1 MERHSYIAFGMP
13 LMAVALLLAAAGAVA
28 QSGGP
33 PEYSYGSIPFGENA
47 RLVLRDLSGA
57 AVADGGPEAH
67 FIGQYEVLPDF
78 FATGL
83 EKNLLGMSQLNVAI
97 TRMYQVSYSG
107 WNNVVALELYF
118 FREHGAPDELT
129 SYRLFLMRKTLDTGG
144 TGNHTEV
151 AEILEEA
158 ISGSLETE
166 PESYDVKYLAGLPAR
181 LSVWEAPESDIFL
194 LVFQNIFTAGD
205 ADILYRHRGTW
216 DSYVAASQRQQEAE
230 RSAGTEQTRSAGGSF

>member
-1 MERHSYIAFGMP
+1 MERRRYCASG
-13 LMAVALLLAAAGAVA
+13 LLVAAGLLLAAAAWA
-28 QSGGP
+28 QSGDP
-33 PEYSYGSIPFGENA
+33 PEYSYGTIPFGESA

-57 AVADGGPEAH
+57 TVDDEGPEAH
-67 FIGQYEVLPDF
+67 FIGQYEVLSDF

-97 TRMYQVSYSG
+97 TRMYQVSHSG
-107 WNNVVALELYF
+107 WDNVVALELYF
-118 FREHGAPDELT
+118 FREHDAPDELT

-158 ISGSLETE
+158 ISGSLEAA

-205 ADILYRHRGTW
+205 ADILYRHRGMW
-216 DSYVAASQRQQEAE
+216 SSYVAASQRQQEAE
-230 RSAGTEQTRSAGGSF
+230 QSAGTEQTRAAGSSF

>member
-1 MERHSYIAFGMP
+1 MERRSNIASG
-13 LMAVALLLAAAGAVA
+13 LLVAAGLLLAAGGWA
-28 QSGGP
+28 QSESP

-47 RLVLRDLSGA
+47 RLVLRELSGA
-57 AVADGGPEAH
+57 AVADEGPEAH
-67 FIGQYEVLPDF
+67 FIGQYEVLSDF

-83 EKNLLGMSQLNVAI
+83 EKNVLGMSQLNVAI
-97 TRMYQVSYSG
+97 TRMYQVSHSG

-118 FREHGAPDELT
+118 FREHDAPDELT

-144 TGNHTEV
+144 TGSHTEV

-158 ISGSLETE
+158 ISGSLQAE

-181 LSVWEAPESDIFL
+181 LSVWEPPESDIFL

-205 ADILYRHRGTW
+205 ADILYRHRGMW
-216 DSYVAASQRQQEAE
+216 SSYVAASQRQQEAE
-230 RSAGTEQTRSAGGSF
+230 KTAGTEQTRSAGSSF

>member
-1 MERHSYIAFGMP
+1 MERHSHIAFGMP
-13 LMAVALLLAAAGAVA
+13 LLAAALLLAAAGAVA
-28 QSGGP
+28 QSESP

-57 AVADGGPEAH
+57 AVSDEGPEAH

-78 FATGL
+78 FTTGL

-97 TRMYQVSYSG
+97 TRMYQVAYSG

-118 FREHGAPDELT
+118 FREHDAPDELT

-151 AEILEEA
+151 TEILEEA
-158 ISGSLETE
+158 ISGSLGAE

-205 ADILYRHRGTW
+205 ADILYRHRGMW
-216 DSYVAASQRQQEAE
+216 SSYVAASQRQQEAE
-230 RSAGTEQTRSAGGSF
+230 KSAGTEQTRSAGSSF

>member
-1 MERHSYIAFGMP
+1 MERRSNIASG
-13 LMAVALLLAAAGAVA
+13 LLVTAALLLAAAVAGAQRA
-28 QSGGP
+28 AP
-33 PEYSYGSIPFGENA
+33 PEYSYGSIPFGESA
-47 RLVLRDLSGA
+47 RLVLRELSGA
-57 AVADGGPEAH
+57 AVADEGAEAH

-78 FATGL
+78 FGAGL
-83 EKNLLGMSQLNVAI
+83 EKNLLGMPQLNVAI

-107 WNNVVALELYF
+107 WGNVVALELYF
-118 FREHGAPDELT
+118 FREHDAPDELT

-151 AEILEEA
+151 SEILEDA
-158 ISGSLETE
+158 ISDSLKAD

-205 ADILYRHRGTW
+205 ADILYRHRDLW
-216 DSYVAASQRQQEAE
+216 SSYVDASQRQQEAE
-230 RSAGTEQTRSAGGSF
+230 ANAGTDQTRSAGSSF